1 MKTGYIYMLL
11 GMLAGAGTLQHVE
24 GHEESPRISVTSNT
38 LKQKGDSLYIDAD
51 IHVSGAAMKSTHSM
65 VLTPVLETPAE
76 KIGLP
81 AVLLLGK
88 RSAKVYSREKKLNNL
103 KDEEPRYRVL
113 VRTEPE
119 EQTVSYRM
127 VIAYEPWM
135 KEARF
140 VLADDVCGCGKS
152 VSGEPLLIADQVK
165 TRPAERYRVQPAW
178 AYISPEAESEK
189 CRAELGTAYLDYRL
203 DRWEILPDYHHNR
216 QELAKIDATIEE
228 ITSDNNITVRGMLLK
243 GYASPEGRYSHNAV
257 LARNRVQSLREYIGK
272 KYHFPESF
280 FTVESE
286 PENWAGFRKN
296 VSDDPDFPNRED
308 VLAIID
314 SDDKPDVKE
323 ARLRKLAKG
332 RPFQYA
338 LQEYFPFLRRT
349 DYRVDYEV
357 RFFTVEE
364 GREII
369 KKHPEQLCLSEM
381 FAVANTYET
390 GSTEYKEVFKIA
402 VRLYADDPAANLNA
416 ANIAMEE
423 NDYAAARG
431 YLEKAGDSSEAVHA
445 RGVLLLL
452 EGNLDEAEPLLE
464 QAARAG
470 IKEAAYNLNELRKKR
485 EDNRVF
491 DEFDR

>member
-1 MKTGYIYMLL
+1 MKTGYIYILL
-11 GMLAGAGTLQHVE
+11 AVLAGAGTWQYAE
-24 GHEESPRISVTSNT
+24 AQQESPRISVTSNT

-51 IHVSGAAMKSTHSM
+51 IHIAGPEMKSTHSL

-81 AVLLLGK
+81 AVWLLGK

-103 KDEEPRYRVL
+103 KNEEPRYRVL
-113 VRTEPE
+113 VRSGKE
-119 EQTVSYRM
+119 EQTVSYKM

-135 KEARF
+135 KDARF

-152 VSGEPLLIADQVK
+152 VPGEPLLIADKVK
-165 TRPAERYRVQPAW
+165 SRPAERYRVQPVW

-203 DRWEILPDYHHNR
+203 DRWEILPEYHRNK
-216 QELAKIDATIEE
+216 QELAKIDDTIEE
-228 ITSDNNITVRGMLLK
+228 ITGDNNITVRGIYLK

-257 LARNRVQSLREYIGK
+257 LARNRVRSLREYIGK
-272 KYHFPESF
+272 KYDFPETF

-296 VSDDPDFPNRED
+296 VMDDPDFPAREE

-314 SDDKPDVKE
+314 SDDEPDRKE
-323 ARLRKLAKG
+323 ARLRKLGNG
-332 RPFQYA
+332 RAFQYA

-390 GSTEYKEVFKIA
+390 GSKEYKDVFKIA
-402 VRLYADDPAANLNA
+402 VRLYAGDPVANLNA

-423 NDYAAARG
+423 NDYPSARA
-431 YLEKAGDSSEAVHA
+431 YLEKAGDSPEAVHA
-445 RGVLLLL
+445 RGVLYLL
-452 EGNLDEAEPLLE
+452 EGNLDEAEPLLK
-464 QAARAG
+464 QAGQAG
-470 IKEAAYNLNELRKKR
+470 IKEAAHNLDELRKKR